1 MQFSIDFASNKL
13 AYKFKIND
21 AIELLANLLLKQ
33 YNRVR
38 LIKQEN
44 IEAIITFAS
53 AINKTCYDQSYCFIK
68 INLEFIIYLRFYQDY
83 IIFDLSNKKFLN

>member
-1 MQFSIDFASNKL
+1 MQFLVDFASNKL

-38 LIKQEN
+38 LIKREN
-44 IEAIITFAS
+44 VKVIITFAS
-53 AINKTCYDQSYCFIK
+53 AISKTCYD
-68 INLEFIIYLRFYQDY
+68 
-83 IIFDLSNKKFLN
+83 